1 MTAAY
6 NKANQFLTR
15 FQPLLEIYWRNKQ
28 FDINIIVDENLA
40 NPVDSLQ
47 HILNLLKYQQGYFA
61 SNLPGMTDIG
71 LLRLESEAIKKKLLP
86 TPKELQDEI
95 EKLVPKK
102 TRERTIE
109 VHSWLQESVRD
120 LMKPINDVS
129 DFVRQLQDW
138 NRINDQ
144 F

>member
-40 NPVDSLQ
+40 NPVDSLM

-86 TPKELQDEI
+86 TPKEL
-95 EKLVPKK
+95 
-102 TRERTIE
+102 
-109 VHSWLQESVRD
+109 
-120 LMKPINDVS
+120 
-129 DFVRQLQDW
+129 
-138 NRINDQ
+138 
-144 F
+144 